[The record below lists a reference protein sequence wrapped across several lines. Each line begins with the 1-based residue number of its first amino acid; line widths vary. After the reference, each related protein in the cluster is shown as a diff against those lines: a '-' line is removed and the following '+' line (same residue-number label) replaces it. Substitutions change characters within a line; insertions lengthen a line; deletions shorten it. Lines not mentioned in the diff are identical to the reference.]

1 MAAVIAQMAKAKRER
16 SERKKINIDKC
27 VYELKPFD
35 SHFDAKKH
43 NKYMVAK
50 AANLENE
57 EAEKFYNFVVER
69 LKQLRQEEI
78 ASRRFSWGYEF

>member
-35 SHFDAKKH
+35 SHFDAKVSYITVGNTGVH
-43 NKYMVAK
+43 N
-50 AANLENE
+50 
-57 EAEKFYNFVVER
+57 FRNFAYV
-69 LKQLRQEEI
+69 
-78 ASRRFSWGYEF
+78 

>member
-35 SHFDAKKH
+35 SHFDAKVSLDIIV
-43 NKYMVAK
+43 N
-50 AANLENE
+50 
-57 EAEKFYNFVVER
+57 R
-69 LKQLRQEEI
+69 L
-78 ASRRFSWGYEF
+78 S

>member
-35 SHFDAKKH
+35 SHFDAKVSLC
-43 NKYMVAK
+43 NSL
-50 AANLENE
+50 NW
-57 EAEKFYNFVVER
+57 
-69 LKQLRQEEI
+69 
-78 ASRRFSWGYEF
+78 FSWKHWSNFSNFAHV